1 MRKLVYIL
9 LLGALTAC
17 HKELVKYP
25 VNSLESKVVLT
36 LKKQI
41 PVAEFDQL
49 DFSQLEKIAHPSAD
63 IVACKIPFYNEQD
76 SLYSFVL
83 VNVSNNVVGSVF
95 RNDIAYTT
103 LHGGNFPVAVRNLN
117 YATGVLQ
124 EYSLRGGLNPSAPSQ
139 SIINRLGIPAVTTS
153 GVYSKTA
160 TGGAERL
167 TSIESY
173 IFCGLLGM
181 ATFDAALTDW
191 KTPKTKLKVQY
202 YNPYCKNEELHD
214 EGSSNSFLEW
224 DVQLK

>member
-41 PVAEFDQL
+41 PVAEFNQL

-63 IVACKIPFYNEQD
+63 IVACKIPSYNEED

-103 LHGGNFPVAVRNLN
+103 LHGGNFPISVRNLN

-124 EYSLRGGLNPSAPSQ
+124 DYSLRGGLNPSAPVQ

-153 GVYSKTA
+153 GVYSKTERD
-160 TGGAERL
+160 GAERL

-181 ATFDAALTDW
+181 ATFDAAVNDW

-202 YNPYCKNEELHD
+202 YNPYTKNEELHD
-214 EGSSNSFLEW
+214 EGSANPFLEW